1 MFTPLITHDSDGTA
15 LAAPVD
21 AARRNGATY
30 KTRTID
36 DLRIK
41 DDRLRAAIEGTGHLL
56 FDGGMGTMLQAAGM
70 KAGALP
76 ELLNFEEPQVITD
89 IQRQYVEA
97 GCDVITANTFGANAH
112 KLDGAATVADVFAAA
127 VACAREAGARYVAG
141 DIGPIGALLRPLGTL
156 SFDEAY
162 DLFAEEVRAGVA
174 AGVDLFIIET
184 MTDLAE
190 IKAAVLACRENSD
203 LPVFATMTFEE
214 DGRTFLGTSPE
225 VAAITLDA
233 IGADVLGINCSQGP
247 AELRGLAA
255 RMLTVTNKP
264 VMVQANAGLPH
275 VDDDGNTVFDIQA
288 PEYAE
293 AVAGMIEDGVSVV
306 GGCCGTT
313 PAHMAAL
320 RTLIDNHTPS
330 PRRRKPSM
338 SVTSAQT
345 VVDLPCDG
353 HKIAVIG
360 ERINPTGKK
369 KLQAAL
375 REGDTGYVLNEAFK
389 QEEAGAHILDV
400 NVGLPGL
407 DEPAVLT
414 KMVEAIQE
422 VTGLP
427 LQLDTS
433 NPEAMERA
441 LRRYNGKPLIN
452 SVNGKEESL
461 NAILPLVKKYGG
473 GLVCLA
479 LDDNGIPAT
488 AEGRVAIAEKIIAR
502 AEALGIPRRELLVDG
517 LTMPVSA
524 GGDNAKVT
532 LATLAGAKKLGVKT
546 ALGVSN
552 VSFGLPKRDH
562 LNQAFF
568 TMALYQGLD
577 GAIINPMSAAMMGAF
592 KSYRALLGLDDQCQ
606 EYMTYMENL
615 KEAAPAPAKA
625 APAAAPAEGSAPAA
639 PPKAENTLNYSV
651 CKGLK
656 EAAATQAKE
665 LAEGGREILDI
676 INGELVPA
684 LDEVGKAFEK
694 GKLFLPQLLMS
705 AEAAKEAF
713 QVLKEYLPATESHGA
728 PQIVLAT
735 VKGDIH
741 DIGKN
746 IVKVLLE
753 SYRFRVLD
761 LGKDVPPEA
770 IVEAVRAQKIP
781 LVGLSALMTT
791 TAPYMKETI
800 QALHEAGL
808 ECKVVVGGAVITQDY
823 ADEIKA
829 DRYAAD
835 AMETVHYAQE
845 VLGG

>member
-1 MFTPLITHDSDGTA
+1 MKPLLQA
-15 LAAPVD
+15 MKE
-21 AARRNGATY
+21 RRLY
-30 KTRTID
+30 
-36 DLRIK
+36 L
-41 DDRLRAAIEGTGHLL
+41 
-56 FDGGMGTMLQAAGM
+56 DGGMGSMLQAAGLPEGLLPDVWGM
-70 KAGALP
+70 QNPAAVQGVHRAYLEAGARL
-76 ELLNFEEPQVITD
+76 IT
-89 IQRQYVEA
+89 
-97 GCDVITANTFGANAH
+97 TNTFGTSAP
-112 KLDGAATVADVFAAA
+112 KLAPYGVTVDEVMAAA
-127 VACAREAGARYVAG
+127 VANVRQAMQQAGVEDAYVCA
-141 DIGPIGALLRPLGTL
+141 DLGPSGKLLRPYGDLDFEDAVT
-156 SFDEAY
+156 
-162 DLFAEEVRAGVA
+162 LFAETVRAA
-174 AGVDLFIIET
+174 AKAGADCILIET
-184 MTDLAE
+184 MSDLYE
-190 IKAAVLACRENSD
+190 MKAAVLAAKENCD
-203 LPVFATMTFEE
+203 LPILASLIFDATGKLLTGGSPRAAVGLLE
-214 DGRTFLGTSPE
+214 GLG
-225 VAAITLDA
+225 V
-233 IGADVLGINCSQGP
+233 DVLGINCGLGP
-247 AELRGLAA
+247 KEMAPTFEALWEDSSTPL
-255 RMLTVTNKP
+255 LLQP
-264 VMVQANAGLPH
+264 NAGLPH
-275 VDDDGNTVFDIQA
+275 SVDGKAVYDVS
-288 PEYAE
+288 PEEYAAE
-293 AVAGMIEDGVSVV
+293 MLPLAPMATIL

-313 PAHMAAL
+313 PAHIKA
-320 RTLIDNHTPS
+320 LIDATKELPL
-330 PRRRKPSM
+330 PE
-338 SVTSAQT
+338 VTQKDTLFITSYCQA
-345 VVDLPCDG
+345 VALDG
-353 HKIAVIG
+353 KDPVIIG

-461 NAILPLVKKYGG
+461 SAILPLVKKYGG

-615 KEAAPAPAKA
+615 KEAAPVPAKA

-808 ECKVVVGGAVITQDY
+808 DCKVVVGGAVITQDY